1 MPILTAR
8 TLSASN
14 SSNKSNGTL
23 SRVTSFKRN
32 WGEEDGPE
40 SSQLDWSPSPEVV
53 QRKGNILPPSGPL
66 KSTTTLPNLP
76 ESAAKET
83 ASQRRRKAILA
94 ALNQNKE
101 TTSASPVPGFCPGQA
116 SSTVTSPQDIHYDI
130 SVPPVA
136 THCAGSS
143 IRLVSQTLPSLP
155 KRPLPWEGD
164 QKVRKKVYT
173 QTSLTSKEN
182 AQPKSTSSALNIKQR
197 VTLSEEQQKVLT
209 LVIQQQKNVFFTGS
223 AGTGKS
229 VLLREIIHGLRNKYA
244 KNPDAVAV
252 TASTG
257 IAACNIGGVTL
268 HSFGGVGLAT
278 DTPEILLRK
287 LKLNKKASGR
297 WTKTKVLII
306 DEVSMVD
313 GAMFDKFC
321 KLGQLIRKNSKPW
334 GGIQIIVTGDFF
346 QLPPVTKNGG
356 MPKFAFEAEMWDE
369 TIHLSVNL
377 TKVFRQKDQRFVD
390 MLNEM
395 RFGRLS
401 NESIV
406 AFKSLA
412 RPLKFNDGIEPTA
425 LFPRREDVDRAN
437 LSRLNQL
444 DSVGFT
450 YHSIDGGSA
459 EANQREKLL
468 SNFMAPKVI
477 ELKEHAQVMLVKNLD
492 ETLVNGSMG
501 KVIGFTYKNMFQC
514 DDMGKWTPDADLK
527 ELEEEDK
534 MKSLAVRQALRDK
547 YQAKGANPLPVVRF
561 KVPGGGT
568 RDVLMEMDVFKA
580 ELPNGEVQASR
591 SQLPLILAWAM
602 SIHKSQGQTL
612 DRGRVDLGKVFEKGQ
627 AYVALSRA
635 TSLEGLQ
642 VTGFTAEKVMAH
654 KKVAVWSS
662 TLKDLNLV

>member
-1 MPILTAR
+1 
-8 TLSASN
+8 
-14 SSNKSNGTL
+14 
-23 SRVTSFKRN
+23 
-32 WGEEDGPE
+32 
-40 SSQLDWSPSPEVV
+40 
-53 QRKGNILPPSGPL
+53 
-66 KSTTTLPNLP
+66 
-76 ESAAKET
+76 
-83 ASQRRRKAILA
+83 
-94 ALNQNKE
+94 
-101 TTSASPVPGFCPGQA
+101 
-116 SSTVTSPQDIHYDI
+116 
-130 SVPPVA
+130 
-136 THCAGSS
+136 
-143 IRLVSQTLPSLP
+143 
-155 KRPLPWEGD
+155 
-164 QKVRKKVYT
+164 
-173 QTSLTSKEN
+173 
-182 AQPKSTSSALNIKQR
+182 
-197 VTLSEEQQKVLT
+197 
-209 LVIQQQKNVFFTGS
+209 
-223 AGTGKS
+223 
-229 VLLREIIHGLRNKYA
+229 
-244 KNPDAVAV
+244 
-252 TASTG
+252 
-257 IAACNIGGVTL
+257 
-268 HSFGGVGLAT
+268 
-278 DTPEILLRK
+278 
-287 LKLNKKASGR
+287 
-297 WTKTKVLII
+297 
-306 DEVSMVD
+306 MVD

-377 TKVFRQKDQRFVD
+377 TKVFRQKDQSERLRLPQCSFAHRHTGFVD

-437 LSRLNQL
+437 FSRLNQL

-591 SQLPLILAWAM
+591 SQVRLHHGRSNLRIHEADAM
-602 SIHKSQGQTL
+602 QP
-612 DRGRVDLGKVFEKGQ
+612 
-627 AYVALSRA
+627 
-635 TSLEGLQ
+635 
-642 VTGFTAEKVMAH
+642 
-654 KKVAVWSS
+654 
-662 TLKDLNLV
+662 